1 MPTYTYECG
10 ECKTIFTKFSTMRE
24 HRNSTECRCGNIAGQ
39 IIISAPMM
47 IIPQDCYYES
57 PIDGRP
63 ITNRKQRI
71 EDMARS
77 GCIEYDPGVRQ
88 DIDRNLKESEFKLDK
103 AIDETVE
110 KEIESMPIVKKE
122 RLASELA
129 AGFDIETVRA

>member
-1 MPTYTYECG
+1 MPTYTYECNN
-10 ECKTIFTKFSTMRE
+10 CKTFITKFSTMRE
-24 HRNSTECRCGNIAGQ
+24 HSNTVWCLCGEVANQVIL
-39 IIISAPMM
+39 SPPMM

-77 GCIEYDPGVRQ
+77 GCVEYDPGIRQ
-88 DIDRNLKESEFKLDK
+88 DIDRNLKESETKLDK
-103 AIDETVE
+103 AIETTVE
-110 KEIESMPIVKKE
+110 KEIDSMPIVKKE

>member
-1 MPTYTYECG
+1 
-10 ECKTIFTKFSTMRE
+10 
-24 HRNSTECRCGNIAGQ
+24 
-39 IIISAPMM
+39 MM

-63 ITNRKQRI
+63 ITNRKQRL

-77 GCIEYDPGVRQ
+77 GCVEYDPGIRQ
-88 DIDRNLKESEFKLDK
+88 DIDRNLKESEIRLDK
-103 AIDETVE
+103 AIDTTVE
-110 KEIESMPIVKKE
+110 KEIESMPIIKKE